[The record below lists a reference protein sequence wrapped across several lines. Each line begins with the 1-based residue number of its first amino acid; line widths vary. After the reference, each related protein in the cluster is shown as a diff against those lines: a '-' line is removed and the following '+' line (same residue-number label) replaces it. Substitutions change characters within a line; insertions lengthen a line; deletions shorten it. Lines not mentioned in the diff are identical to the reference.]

1 MLPTADVP
9 LGTDTAERGH
19 EAMPVTLICPNLK
32 CRTILQVP
40 DKARGRKVKCG
51 RCGRN
56 FVVPAPAGTS
66 AKKAPP
72 ANATAEKEAATIK
85 K

>member
-1 MLPTADVP
+1 
-9 LGTDTAERGH
+9 
-19 EAMPVTLICPNLK
+19 MPVTLICPNLK

-40 DKARGRKVKCG
+40 EKARGRKVKCG

-56 FVVPAPAGTS
+56 FVVPATAG

-72 ANATAEKEAATIK
+72 AIVAEKEPAATK

>member
-1 MLPTADVP
+1 
-9 LGTDTAERGH
+9 
-19 EAMPVTLICPNLK
+19 MPVTLICPNLK

-56 FVVPAPAGTS
+56 FVVPATAGTGGKKS
-66 AKKAPP
+66 APAVVADESVAAKK
-72 ANATAEKEAATIK
+72 
-85 K
+85 